1 MINNYLRVC
10 MHRYLVQL
18 FVSNEN
24 FEKFVVYEGKVL
36 ENAHNHWPELLDLDN
51 CERKHKSDLLIIG
64 QVLLNICTKIRGK
77 KLRTGEGLIKQLF
90 ELPLFF
96 LGRGGG

>member
-1 MINNYLRVC
+1 

-24 FEKFVVYEGKVL
+24 FEEFVVYEGKVL

-51 CERKHKSDLLIIG
+51 CERKHKSD
-64 QVLLNICTKIRGK
+64 
-77 KLRTGEGLIKQLF
+77 
-90 ELPLFF
+90 
-96 LGRGGG
+96 